1 MFSYR
6 HAFHAGNHA
15 DVLKHSIFVHIL
27 KYYNRKA
34 SPYWVIDTHAGGGLY
49 DLRHDWSTETAEVAD
64 GLDRLL
70 DIDVRPALI
79 NDFLDEIE
87 RLNPDGVANIY
98 PGSPWLALQCI
109 RGDDRVRLFELHPS
123 EAEILR
129 QNVDELDRRLKRQCM
144 VYQTDGFKGLIAML
158 PPPSRRAITIIDP
171 PYEDKNDYRKLPVI
185 LDQALKRFATG
196 CYLIWYPK
204 VSRSEV
210 TQMTRALEKIKLPWL
225 HASLTVHKP
234 AASGRGL
241 YGSGV
246 FVVNPPWT
254 LYDELSSALPWL
266 AEHLGRDEFANYT
279 LSQQTT

>member
-27 KYYNRKA
+27 KYYNRKPG
-34 SPYWVIDTHAGGGLY
+34 PYWVIDTHAGGGLY
-49 DLRHDWSTETAEVAD
+49 DLRHDWSTGTAEVAD

-70 DIDVRPALI
+70 DTDVRPGLI
-79 NDFLDEIE
+79 NDFIDEIE
-87 RLNPDGVANIY
+87 HLNPDGVANIY
-98 PGSPWLALQCI
+98 PGSPWLALQSV
-109 RGDDRVRLFELHPS
+109 RNADRIRLFELHPS

-129 QNVDELDRRLKRQCM
+129 QNVGELDARQQRQCM
-144 VYQTDGFKGLIAML
+144 VYQDDGFKGLIGLL
-158 PPPSRRAITIIDP
+158 PPPPRRAITIIDP
-171 PYEDKNDYRKLPVI
+171 PYEDKGDYRKLPAV

-234 AASGRGL
+234 AAGGHGL

-254 LYDELSSALPWL
+254 LHAELALALPWL
-266 AEHLGRDEFANYT
+266 AKRLGRDEFADHT
-279 LSQQTT
+279 LSQNTV

>member
-49 DLRHDWSTETAEVAD
+49 DLRHDWSTGTAEVAD

-70 DIDVRPALI
+70 DTHVRPPLI
-79 NDFLDEIE
+79 NDYLDEIE
-87 RLNPDGVANIY
+87 RLNPDGYANIY

-109 RGDDRVRLFELHPS
+109 RDDDRIRLFELHPS
-123 EAEILR
+123 EAEILQ
-129 QNVDELDRRLKRQCM
+129 QNVNELDEPLKGQCA
-144 VYQTDGFKGLIAML
+144 VYKADGFKGLTALL
-158 PPPSRRAITIIDP
+158 PPPPRRAITIIDP
-171 PYEDKNDYRKLPVI
+171 SYEDKGDYRKLPAA
-185 LDQALKRFATG
+185 LDQALRRFATG

-204 VSRSEV
+204 VSRTEV
-210 TQMTRALEKIKLPWL
+210 AQMTRTLEKIKTPWL

-234 AASGRGL
+234 AASGHGL
-241 YGSGV
+241 FGSGV

-254 LYDELSSALPWL
+254 LHAELSSALPWL
-266 AEHLGRDEFANYT
+266 VECLGRDEFASHT
-279 LSQQTT
+279 LSQQTN